1 MTLTL
6 ALKDTLLLN
15 SSIILAAFLLAAFLF
30 TIIFMIHKKTAV
42 EKIVFLAGSA
52 MLLSALSVQGWS
64 IAGILREHLQIIC
77 SVASPELTNYEL
89 FLLLFDYVF
98 LIITLQLSYGLVN
111 GCRIMA
117 IVWVKTG
124 SPVAGGLAFGKQ
136 LGAGF
141 LDLTSFDDSDDNV

>member
-30 TIIFMIHKKTAV
+30 TIIFMVHKKTAA
-42 EKIVFLAGSA
+42 EKIVYLAGSA
-52 MLLSALSVQGWS
+52 VLLSALSVQIWS

-141 LDLTSFDDSDDNV
+141 LDHTSFDDSDDNV